1 MGVFTCRSTRARGP
15 RGWITP
21 LLAACVM
28 LAAPPLAADTPTHLT
43 LMVSGTAKMI
53 YLPATLA
60 QRLGYFRDEGLDVE
74 LLSQPAG
81 VDAESELLTGYAQGV
96 VGFYDHTIDLQ
107 TKGKEVR
114 AIVVFSHVP
123 GEAEVV
129 STRLPAT
136 VQSLHDL
143 RGRTLGVTGLGSST
157 SFLTRHLMAQQGL
170 GPGEYTMLP
179 VGAEH
184 SFVSALRSGRI
195 DAGMTTDP
203 TATRLIRNK
212 EARMLLDLRTI
223 ESTRAALGGP
233 YPAACLYVQT
243 EWLEAT
249 PNWQPSWHAP
259 SSARCATCAATVR
272 KTLPRICRRNSGAT
286 VRTSTCRPSSLRCP
300 RSATMGACPR
310 TARPRSCA
318 CYRPA
323 TRTPATSTSTCRG
336 RTPTASS
343 IRRNCPDQKRVRMP
357 TPNSVWLLWPLV
369 EPTMY

>member
-243 EWLEAT
+243 EWLEAHPELAT
-249 PNWQPSWHAP
+249 KL
-259 SSARCATCAATVR
+259 ARAFVRTLRYLRSHRAEDIAAHMPPEFRRDRPDVYMQALTAALPTFSDDGRMPADGPATV
-272 KTLPRICRRNSGAT
+272 
-286 VRTSTCRPSSLRCP
+286 LRVL
-300 RSATMGACPR
+300 
-310 TARPRSCA
+310 
-318 CYRPA
+318 
-323 TRTPATSTSTCRG
+323 STSNPNARDKHIDLS
-336 RTPTASS
+336 RTYTN
-343 IRRNCPDQKRVRMP
+343 RFVDQAKLP
-357 TPNSVWLLWPLV
+357 
-369 EPTMY
+369 

>member
-1 MGVFTCRSTRARGP
+1 MGVFTCRGIRARGP
-15 RGWITP
+15 HGWITP

-96 VGFYDHTIDLQ
+96 IGFYDHTIDLQ

-114 AIVVFSHVP
+114 AIVIFSHVP

-136 VQSLHDL
+136 VQSLRDL
-143 RGRTLGVTGLGSST
+143 HGRTLGVTGLGSST
-157 SFLTRHLMAQQGL
+157 SFLTRHLMALQGL

-203 TATRLIRNK
+203 TATRLVRNK
-212 EARMLLDLRTI
+212 EARVLLDLRTV

-243 EWLEAT
+243 EWLEAHPELAT
-249 PNWQPSWHAP
+249 KL
-259 SSARCATCAATVR
+259 ARVFVRTLHYLRSHRAEDVATHMPPEFRRDRPDVYVQALAAALPTFSDDGRMPADGPATV
-272 KTLPRICRRNSGAT
+272 
-286 VRTSTCRPSSLRCP
+286 LRVL
-300 RSATMGACPR
+300 
-310 TARPRSCA
+310 
-318 CYRPA
+318 
-323 TRTPATSTSTCRG
+323 STSNPNARDKHIDLS
-336 RTPTASS
+336 RTYT
-343 IRRNCPDQKRVRMP
+343 NHFVDQAKLP
-357 TPNSVWLLWPLV
+357 
-369 EPTMY
+369 

>member
-1 MGVFTCRSTRARGP
+1 MGVFTCRGACARGL

-21 LLAACVM
+21 LLAAV
-28 LAAPPLAADTPTHLT
+28 LAVATPHARAQDPTHLT

-81 VDAESELLTGYAQGV
+81 VDAESELLTGFAQGV

-107 TKGKEVR
+107 AKGKEVR
-114 AIVVFSHVP
+114 AIVVFSQVP

-136 VQSLHDL
+136 VQSMHDL

-157 SFLTRHLMAQQGL
+157 SFLTRYLMAQQGL
-170 GPGEYTMLP
+170 SAADYTMLP
-179 VGAEH
+179 VGAEQ

-203 TATRLIRNK
+203 TASRLVRNG
-212 EARMLLDLRTI
+212 EARVLLDLRTL

-233 YPAACLYVQT
+233 YPAACLYLQT
-243 EWLEAT
+243 EWLEAH
-249 PNWQPSWHAP
+249 PDVAAKL
-259 SSARCATCAATVR
+259 ARAFVRTLRYVHTHTADDIAAHMPAEFRRDHPELYV
-272 KTLPRICRRNSGAT
+272 KTLAAALPTFSADGRMPDDGPPT
-286 VRTSTCRPSSLRCP
+286 VLRVLAASNANARDRHIDLSRTYTNKFVDQVRE
-300 RSATMGACPR
+300 
-310 TARPRSCA
+310 
-318 CYRPA
+318 PA
-323 TRTPATSTSTCRG
+323 TR
-336 RTPTASS
+336 
-343 IRRNCPDQKRVRMP
+343 
-357 TPNSVWLLWPLV
+357 
-369 EPTMY
+369 

>member
-1 MGVFTCRSTRARGP
+1 MGVFTCRSARARGL

-21 LLAACVM
+21 LLAAF
-28 LAAPPLAADTPTHLT
+28 LAVATPHALAQDPTHLT

-81 VDAESELLTGYAQGV
+81 VDAESELLTGFAQGV

-107 TKGKEVR
+107 AKGKEVR
-114 AIVVFSHVP
+114 AIVVFSQVP

-136 VQSLHDL
+136 VQSMHDL

-157 SFLTRHLMAQQGL
+157 SFLTRYLMAQQGMSAAD
-170 GPGEYTMLP
+170 YTMLP

-184 SFVSALRSGRI
+184 SFVNALRSGRI

-203 TATRLIRNK
+203 TVSRMVRNS
-212 EARMLLDLRTI
+212 EARILLDLRTL

-233 YPAACLYVQT
+233 YPAACLYLQT
-243 EWLEAT
+243 EWLEAH
-249 PNWQPSWHAP
+249 PDVAAKL
-259 SSARCATCAATVR
+259 ARAF
-272 KTLPRICRRNSGAT
+272 
-286 VRTSTCRPSSLRCP
+286 VRTLRYLHTHSADAIAAHMPAEFRRDHPELYVKALAAALPTFSTD
-300 RSATMGACPR
+300 G
-310 TARPRSCA
+310 
-318 CYRPA
+318 
-323 TRTPATSTSTCRG
+323 
-336 RTPTASS
+336 
-343 IRRNCPDQKRVRMP
+343 RMP
-357 TPNSVWLLWPLV
+357 DDGPPTVLRVLAASNANARDKLINSHIDLSRTYTNQFVDQAR
-369 EPTMY
+369 ERR